1 MQRVSTMASSIE
13 ELVDKLQEYDYIR
26 CTFTD
31 LFGVSRGKVL
41 PTTSAA
47 EFLTN
52 GLGFYSGECQ
62 CDLVESLSLAEKW
75 RQNNILTMTRHGE

>member
-1 MQRVSTMASSIE
+1 MASSIE
-13 ELVDKLQEYDYIR
+13 DLVDKMRDYDYIR

-47 EFLTN
+47 EFLTD
-52 GLGFYSGECQ
+52 GLGFYAGKCQ
-62 CDLVESLSLAEKW
+62 GDPA
-75 RQNNILTMTRHGE
+75 

>member
-1 MQRVSTMASSIE
+1 MASSIE
-13 ELVDKLQEYDYIR
+13 DLVDKLREYGYIR

-41 PTTSAA
+41 PSTSAA

-52 GLGFYSGECQ
+52 GLGFYAGEC
-62 CDLVESLSLAEKW
+62 VKMTLSNFSA
-75 RQNNILTMTRHGE
+75 QLTEVS

>member
-1 MQRVSTMASSIE
+1 MASSIKD
-13 ELVDKLQEYDYIR
+13 LVDKLREYDYIR

-41 PTTSAA
+41 PTTSAV

-52 GLGFYSGECQ
+52 GLGFYSGKSQ
-62 CDLVESLSLAEKW
+62 SGLVKVLRS
-75 RQNNILTMTRHGE
+75 